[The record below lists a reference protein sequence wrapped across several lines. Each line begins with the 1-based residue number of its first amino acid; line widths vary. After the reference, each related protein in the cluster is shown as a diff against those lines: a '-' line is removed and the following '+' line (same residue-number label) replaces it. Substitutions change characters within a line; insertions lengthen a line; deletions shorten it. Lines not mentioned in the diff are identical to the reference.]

1 LIGAELELRPN
12 LGQIRSRLVET
23 RIKEEILE
31 EQLLVLNML
40 RARIPI
46 VIEEILVEIFSGPR
60 QILTDTTEEIRIGT
74 ITHVLVALT
83 QTLETM
89 VIDHL
94 LEAIRSL
101 QELRVSLQEMQLDLL
116 DHLHRQEVHNRL
128 EALGLQEA

>member
-1 LIGAELELRPN
+1 MIGAELELRPN
-12 LGQIRSRLVET
+12 LGQICNRLVET
-23 RIKEEILE
+23 RIKEVIQEML
-31 EQLLVLNML
+31 LLVVSKLH
-40 RARIPI
+40 ARILI
-46 VIEEILVEIFSGPR
+46 AIEEILVEIFSGPR

-94 LEAIRSL
+94 QTAIR
-101 QELRVSLQEMQLDLL
+101 SLQEMQLDLL
-116 DHLHRQEVHNRL
+116 DHLLRQEVHNRL